1 MPRKRNSVDLRLL
14 EELTAVSKELGK
26 VSPRD
31 FRKISSPNFRKM
43 SFDRIG
49 GDRRL
54 DRTMGHRK
62 ASLEF
67 RRSPDFRRGDYRYR
81 KNATSTLLIVE
92 PHASGYKTRRLLVP
106 LIEFAGSSRSIDSAS
121 TVPGTCSTRRR

>member
-1 MPRKRNSVDLRLL
+1 VPRKRNSIDLRLL

-26 VSPRD
+26 ISSRD

-67 RRSPDFRRGDYRYR
+67 RRSPDFRRGDYR
-81 KNATSTLLIVE
+81 
-92 PHASGYKTRRLLVP
+92 
-106 LIEFAGSSRSIDSAS
+106 
-121 TVPGTCSTRRR
+121 

>member
-1 MPRKRNSVDLRLL
+1 L
-14 EELTAVSKELGK
+14 EELTVVSKEFNK
-26 VSPRD
+26 ASPRD

-49 GDRRL
+49 GDRRF

-67 RRSPDFRRGDYRYR
+67 RRSPDFRRGDYR
-81 KNATSTLLIVE
+81 
-92 PHASGYKTRRLLVP
+92 
-106 LIEFAGSSRSIDSAS
+106 
-121 TVPGTCSTRRR
+121 